1 MLKWDEFV
9 QEFKDENDNI
19 KPSDQFKEQLSAMVK
34 EESSSNVI
42 PFRRNYKKIGAVA
55 ASFAVLVIGVGVYGI
70 MGNINSDKSKI
81 SENMNMV
88 AGMNDDAENLDDQ
101 SDSIAGTYHFSPD
114 NADSDVYGSF
124 AGEYKQSGD
133 AAVTDGYLSIVQSPN
148 ELSIRFFGAEE
159 WTKTSDIKVQEDGSI
174 EVRCEYY
181 VTEAEPDDLL
191 VFTLSHQDDEVL
203 MTVVESEFPFLQEGD
218 TVLFT
223 KY

>member
-1 MLKWDEFV
+1 MKIIRVLNNSAVISENQEHEEIIALGKGIAYGKKAGDEFV

-19 KPSDQFKEQLSAMVK
+19 TPSDQFKEQLSAMVK

-174 EVRCEYY
+174 LKSVRS
-181 VTEAEPDDLL
+181 V
-191 VFTLSHQDDEVL
+191 
-203 MTVVESEFPFLQEGD
+203 
-218 TVLFT
+218 
-223 KY
+223 

>member
-9 QEFKDENDNI
+9 QEFRDENDNI

-34 EESSSNVI
+34 EETSSNVI
-42 PFRRNYKKIGAVA
+42 PFHRNYKKIGAIV

-81 SENMNMV
+81 SENMNMA
-88 AGMNDDAENLDDQ
+88 AGMSDDAENLEEQ

-114 NADSDVYGSF
+114 NADSDVYESF
-124 AGEYKQSGD
+124 VGEYKQSGD
-133 AAVTDGYLSIVQSPN
+133 AMVTDGYLSIVQSPD

-159 WTKTSDIKVQEDGSI
+159 WTKTSDIKVQEDGTM

-181 VTEAEPDDLL
+181 LTEAEPDDLL
-191 VFTLSHQDDEVL
+191 IFTLEHQGDDVL
-203 MTVVESEFPFLQEGD
+203 MTVVESEYPFLQEGD